1 MALLIDKLLLQMMW
15 THPIRGTFI
24 GLFIALFSLNV
35 FAKMPR
41 VVALEFSFAEDLVAI
56 GITPVGIADDG
67 RPNQLLPALQTLHIQ
82 SVGSRAQPNI
92 EAIAALHP
100 TLIIADKNRHSFIGD
115 QLRQIAP
122 TLLLASRRANYA
134 ENINTARQIGQALG
148 LSQAMNHRIKI
159 HKAFLK
165 RLRQQLTPY
174 QHQPILFM
182 ISRGSNIFVH
192 AADSYIGGLLTAL
205 GLTPA
210 LTGFT
215 DSQPSRQI
223 SIEQLL
229 AINPDRLLLGR
240 YGRYSLS
247 DIWKHDPL
255 WHALPAVQKHH
266 VYTVSG
272 NIWVKGRGLLSS
284 EIMAK
289 RVATILE
296 HSA

>member
-1 MALLIDKLLLQMMW
+1 MS
-15 THPIRGTFI
+15 
-24 GLFIALFSLNV
+24 LFSFTS
-35 FAKMPR
+35 FAGTPR

-67 RPNQLLPALQTLHIQ
+67 RPSQLLPALQNLHIQ

-100 TLIIADKNRHSFIGD
+100 TLIIADKNRHSFITD

-122 TLLLASRRANYA
+122 TLLLASRRANYT
-134 ENINTARQIGQALG
+134 ENINAAFQIGKSLG
-148 LSQAMNHRIKI
+148 LSQKMRQRIKQ
-159 HKAFLK
+159 HRDLFGH
-165 RLRQQLTPY
+165 LRQQLIPY

-182 ISRGSNIFVH
+182 ISRGPSIFVH
-192 AADSYIGGLLTAL
+192 SADSYIGGLLTAL

-210 LTGFT
+210 ETGFN

-229 AINPDRLLLGR
+229 AMNPDRLLLGR

-247 DIWKHDPL
+247 QIWKNDPL
-255 WHALPAVQKHH
+255 WHSLPAVQKHH
-266 VYTVSG
+266 IYTVNG

-289 RVATILE
+289 RIVGILV
-296 HSA
+296 HSS